1 MCQEVFQILQSLD
14 AQNLDAQLA
23 IQCAPVIT
31 GLKLSNL
38 LMVDRCC
45 AGKVEHMLRET
56 GFCCNRVMETTD
68 RTAILVY
75 DFSRLQSYLLQSAV
89 GWMMG
94 KFGYHDL
101 RVEVV
106 LERFRQ
112 RYESYLQAGCEFPH
126 EMGLLLGY
134 PPEDVWGFVVNK
146 GENALYTGYWKV
158 YAGTEQKRSLFHQ
171 FECARE
177 HLIQLVHQGERMVDI
192 IRKYRANQL
201 RMAG

>member
-1 MCQEVFQILQSLD
+1 MCQEAYQILKSMD
-14 AQNLDAQLA
+14 AQNLDTQLA

-38 LMVDRCC
+38 LMVDRCS
-45 AGKVEHMLRET
+45 ADKVEHMLQET
-56 GFCCNRVMETTD
+56 GFCCNRVMEATD
-68 RTAILVY
+68 KTAILIY
-75 DFSRLQSYLLQSAV
+75 DFSRLQSYLLQSEV
-89 GWMMG
+89 GWMME

-112 RYESYLQAGCEFPH
+112 RYESYLQVGCEFPH

-158 YAGTEQKRSLFHQ
+158 YEGTEQKQSLFHQ

-177 HLIQLVHQGERMVDI
+177 HLIRLVHRGERMVDI
-192 IRKYRANQL
+192 IHKYRTNQL

>member
-1 MCQEVFQILQSLD
+1 MKLTEKKQTGMCQEVFQILQSLD

-89 GWMMG
+89 GWRMCGDSLSTKVKMHFIPDIG
-94 KFGYHDL
+94 KCMQGPNKNDHCSISL
-101 RVEVV
+101 NVP
-106 LERFRQ
+106 
-112 RYESYLQAGCEFPH
+112 ES
-126 EMGLLLGY
+126 
-134 PPEDVWGFVVNK
+134 
-146 GENALYTGYWKV
+146 
-158 YAGTEQKRSLFHQ
+158 
-171 FECARE
+171 
-177 HLIQLVHQGERMVDI
+177 I
-192 IRKYRANQL
+192 
-201 RMAG
+201 

>member
-75 DFSRLQSYLLQSAV
+75 
-89 GWMMG
+89 
-94 KFGYHDL
+94 
-101 RVEVV
+101 
-106 LERFRQ
+106 
-112 RYESYLQAGCEFPH
+112 
-126 EMGLLLGY
+126 
-134 PPEDVWGFVVNK
+134 
-146 GENALYTGYWKV
+146 TGYWKV